1 MLGSSAIYSSV
12 AKLPKATAKGPEMSN
27 LLMVKPVYA
36 DKYWKVLLLLLPP
49 VYFLLLFSFLLTLFF
64 HEYL

>member
-12 AKLPKATAKGPEMSN
+12 AKLSKATAKGPELSN

-36 DKYWKVLLLLLPP
+36 DKY
-49 VYFLLLFSFLLTLFF
+49 
-64 HEYL
+64 